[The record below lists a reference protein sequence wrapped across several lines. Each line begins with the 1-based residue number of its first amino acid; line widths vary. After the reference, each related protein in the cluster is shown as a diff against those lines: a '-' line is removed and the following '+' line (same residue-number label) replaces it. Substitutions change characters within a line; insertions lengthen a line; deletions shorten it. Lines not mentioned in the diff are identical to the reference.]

1 MAENYARLRQ
11 AQSTVQRAARLLV
24 TLVVGDCLMHRRNLS
39 GVSSAGLAER
49 AWKALQPDVR
59 GCDVGALGRSQATV
73 EHSLPM
79 SWLGDFPTATAI
91 RIPDPCSA
99 RAVAPLI

>member
-1 MAENYARLRQ
+1 
-11 AQSTVQRAARLLV
+11 
-24 TLVVGDCLMHRRNLS
+24 
-39 GVSSAGLAER
+39 
-49 AWKALQPDVR
+49 
-59 GCDVGALGRSQATV
+59 V

-91 RIPDPCSA
+91 RFPDPCSA